1 MTYLISVL
9 IVDDHPIVLEGSKML
24 FQGLNDIL
32 IETEQNATEVL
43 TKMRN
48 THFDVFLI
56 DVNMAVQDGL
66 LLAADIK
73 ETQEKAIIILY
84 TGDDI
89 QSYYSF
95 IVEKKVDGIL
105 SKTAPR
111 EKVIQ
116 TIRSLVQGDLVLS
129 NDFIDYI
136 KNKMQ
141 HKHDNLQLTNKEK
154 QLMTMLMEGYTNKM
168 IAEKLDVTQR
178 TVERHLTQLF
188 TLLDVSSRI
197 QAIEFVKEKNLL

>member
-1 MTYLISVL
+1 MYLISVL

-24 FQGLNDIL
+24 FQGLNDIH
-32 IETEQNATEVL
+32 IETEQNTAEVL
-43 TKMRN
+43 NKIRN
-48 THFDVFLI
+48 TYFDVFLI

-66 LLAADIK
+66 SLAADIK
-73 ETQEKAIIILY
+73 AAQEKALIILY

-89 QSYYSF
+89 QSYYPF
-95 IVEKKVDGIL
+95 IIEKKVDGIL

-116 TIRSLVQGDLVLS
+116 TIRSIVHGDLVLPS
-129 NDFIDYI
+129 DFIDYL

-154 QLMTMLMEGYTNKM
+154 QLMTMLMEGYTNKV
-168 IAEKLDVTQR
+168 IADKLDVTQR
-178 TVERHLTQLF
+178 TVERYLTQIF
-188 TLLDVSSRI
+188 TLLDVSSRT

>member
-1 MTYLISVL
+1 MYLISVL

-24 FQGLNDIL
+24 FQGLNDIH
-32 IETEQNATEVL
+32 IETEQNTAEVL
-43 TKMRN
+43 NKIRN
-48 THFDVFLI
+48 TYFDVFLI

-66 LLAADIK
+66 SLAADIK
-73 ETQEKAIIILY
+73 GAQEKALIILY

-89 QSYYSF
+89 QSYYPF
-95 IVEKKVDGIL
+95 IIEKKVDGIL

-116 TIRSLVQGDLVLS
+116 TIRSIVHGDLVLPS
-129 NDFIDYI
+129 DFIDYL

-154 QLMTMLMEGYTNKM
+154 QLMTMLMEGYTNKV
-168 IAEKLDVTQR
+168 IADKLDVTQR
-178 TVERHLTQLF
+178 TVERYLTQIF
-188 TLLDVSSRI
+188 TLLDVSSRT

>member
-24 FQGLNDIL
+24 FQGLSDIL

>member
-1 MTYLISVL
+1 MYLISVL

-24 FQGLNDIL
+24 FQGLNDIH
-32 IETEQNATEVL
+32 IETEQNTAEVL
-43 TKMRN
+43 NKIRN
-48 THFDVFLI
+48 TYFDVFLI

-66 LLAADIK
+66 SLAADIK
-73 ETQEKAIIILY
+73 AAQEKALIILY

-89 QSYYSF
+89 QSYYPF
-95 IVEKKVDGIL
+95 IIEKKVDGIL

-116 TIRSLVQGDLVLS
+116 TIRSILQGDLVLPS
-129 NDFIDYI
+129 DFIDYL

-154 QLMTMLMEGYTNKM
+154 QLMTMLMEGYTNKV
-168 IAEKLDVTQR
+168 IADKLDVTQR
-178 TVERHLTQLF
+178 TVERYLTQIF
-188 TLLDVSSRI
+188 TLLDVSSRT

>member
-1 MTYLISVL
+1 MYLISVL

-24 FQGLNDIL
+24 FQGLNDIH
-32 IETEQNATEVL
+32 IETEQNTADVL
-43 TKMRN
+43 SKMRN
-48 THFDVFLI
+48 TYFDVFLI

-66 LLAADIK
+66 SLAADIK
-73 ETQEKAIIILY
+73 AAQEKALIILY

-89 QSYYSF
+89 QSYYPF
-95 IVEKKVDGIL
+95 IIEKKVDGIL

-116 TIRSLVQGDLVLS
+116 TIRSIIQGDLVLS
-129 NDFIDYI
+129 SDFIDYL

-154 QLMTMLMEGYTNKM
+154 QLMTMLMEGYTNKV
-168 IAEKLDVTQR
+168 IADKLDVTQR
-178 TVERHLTQLF
+178 TVERYLTQIF
-188 TLLDVSSRI
+188 TLLDVSSRT